1 MLIYKNMNK
10 LQEIRDIIEKDINPT
25 TALNILISA
34 VQSSFDDSRFNDL
47 DRALIAKALDCLEE
61 KFTQGKN
68 FMIKV
73 N

>member
-1 MLIYKNMNK
+1 MNK